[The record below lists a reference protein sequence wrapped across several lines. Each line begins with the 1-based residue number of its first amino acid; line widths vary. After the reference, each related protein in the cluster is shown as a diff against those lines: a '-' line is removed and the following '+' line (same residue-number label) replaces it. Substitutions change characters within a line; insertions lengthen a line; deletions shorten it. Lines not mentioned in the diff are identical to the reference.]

1 MSQASVVIANAAG
14 AAVRANLNAALGALV
29 SANSGSSAPSP
40 TYPGM
45 EWLDTSV
52 SPAVH
57 KRRNAANTAWLT
69 LLPETQAAETF
80 WGNSALSAAAAGE
93 IGVAAALTMLGISF
107 DAVNKVCE
115 LPGGLMLQWDI
126 KVNVSASG
134 SAITFPVAYSGTPV
148 VVTGVNSGSPR
159 FAHYDSLSGSGF
171 TIYTANAAGVAGSY
185 TAHWFAIGD

>member
-1 MSQASVVIANAAG
+1 MSQASLVLPNSSGAVFRANANAAL
-14 AAVRANLNAALGALV
+14 AAV
-29 SANSGSSAPSP
+29 GSSNAGVAAPSP
-40 TYPGM
+40 SYPGM
-45 EWLDTSV
+45 PWLDQSV

-57 KRRNAANTAWLT
+57 RVRNAANTAWLT

-107 DAVNKVCE
+107 DSVNKVCE

-126 KVNVSASG
+126 KVGVSASG
-134 SAITFPVAYSGTPV
+134 SAITFPIAYSATPV

-159 FAHYDSLSGSGF
+159 FAHYDGLNGSGF
-171 TIYTANAAGVAGSY
+171 TLYTASAGGVAGSY
-185 TAHWFAIGD
+185 TAHWLAIGD